1 MQHIEP
7 FYNWR
12 HLYTAEEDPA
22 APFYG
27 NEYSE
32 FEFKDTIY
40 NYFIHPQWD
49 NFDSPTLYIKIL
61 FSDYQEGFTILEFL
75 GEWNDAIGNDI
86 MQLKRNVIDILIDA
100 GINKFILI
108 AENVLNFHSSD
119 DAYYQEWQEDIADED
134 GWIVMLNLPEHLLQ
148 EFRSAGIN
156 YYIFQQQYLDWRT
169 HEPSIILQKIEDQL
183 LKRIG

>member
-12 HLYTAEEDPA
+12 HLYMAEEDPA

-32 FEFKDTIY
+32 FEFKDAVY
-40 NYFIHPQWD
+40 NYLIHPQWD
-49 NFDSPTLYIKIL
+49 NFDSPTLYVKIL
-61 FSDYQEGFTILEFL
+61 FADYQEGYAILEFL

-86 MQLKRNVIDILIDA
+86 MQLKRNVIDILMDA
-100 GINKFILI
+100 GIYKFILI

-119 DAYYQEWQEDIADED
+119 DAYYEEWYEDIADEG
-134 GWIVMLNLPEHLLQ
+134 GWIVMLNLPEHLMQ
-148 EFRSAGIN
+148 ELKSAGIN
-156 YYIFQQQYLDWRT
+156 RYIFQQQYPEWRT
-169 HEPSIILQKIEDQL
+169 HEPAIILQKVEDQL